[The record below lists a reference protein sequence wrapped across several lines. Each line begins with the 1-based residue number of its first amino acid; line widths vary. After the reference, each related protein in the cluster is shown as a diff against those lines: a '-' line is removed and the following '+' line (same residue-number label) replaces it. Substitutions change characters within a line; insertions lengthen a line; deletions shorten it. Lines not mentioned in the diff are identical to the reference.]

1 MAAIR
6 VLIVD
11 DSVVVRRYLSTVLGR
26 DPAVEVIATASSG
39 PLALY
44 KIEALAPDLVTL
56 DLEMEEMDG
65 LEVLRQIRRKHPAL
79 PVIVFSS
86 KTERGANAAL
96 DALALGANDYVQ
108 KPSSLGLVAQP
119 VERAT
124 EQLLEKV
131 KLFGSAAPPATSLKP
146 SGATASAVVV
156 EHEAAPKPAA
166 APVSASARGVLP
178 STRPIAAVAIGAST
192 GGPNA
197 LDTLLGALPADLGV
211 PVLVVQHMP
220 PLFTRYLAERL
231 DRRCALRVHEAEH
244 EMPVRAGHIYIA
256 PGDSHMVLDM
266 GGAGLRVLLNRDEP
280 ENSCRPSVDPL
291 FRSVAKVLPGAAL
304 GVMLTGM
311 GRDGLEG
318 SRVLHATGAAILAQD
333 KATSVVW
340 GMPGF
345 VVNAGL
351 ADAVLPLDEIASA
364 VSRRVQRSIALGR
377 GGVP

>member
-11 DSVVVRRYLSTVLGR
+11 DSVVVRRYLSNVLGR

-166 APVSASARGVLP
+166 APVSASAR
-178 STRPIAAVAIGAST
+178 RPAARS
-192 GGPNA
+192 
-197 LDTLLGALPADLGV
+197 
-211 PVLVVQHMP
+211 
-220 PLFTRYLAERL
+220 
-231 DRRCALRVHEAEH
+231 
-244 EMPVRAGHIYIA
+244 RAVT
-256 PGDSHMVLDM
+256 S
-266 GGAGLRVLLNRDEP
+266 
-280 ENSCRPSVDPL
+280 
-291 FRSVAKVLPGAAL
+291 AA
-304 GVMLTGM
+304 
-311 GRDGLEG
+311 
-318 SRVLHATGAAILAQD
+318 
-333 KATSVVW
+333 
-340 GMPGF
+340 
-345 VVNAGL
+345 
-351 ADAVLPLDEIASA
+351 
-364 VSRRVQRSIALGR
+364 
-377 GGVP
+377 